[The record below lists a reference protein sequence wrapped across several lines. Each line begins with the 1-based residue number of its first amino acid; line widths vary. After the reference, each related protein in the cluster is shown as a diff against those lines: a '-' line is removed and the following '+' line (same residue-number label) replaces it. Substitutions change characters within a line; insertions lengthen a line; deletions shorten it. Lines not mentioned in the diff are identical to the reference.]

1 MTGERPVTKGSIF
14 FTKNSE
20 LFRFS
25 FHTIEQGCVILL
37 ISIQPG
43 HKVRNNRLSFMMMSV
58 LADISVQ
65 EESCL
70 AENTGK
76 EGEIG

>member
-37 ISIQPG
+37 ISIQTG
-43 HKVRNNRLSFMMMSV
+43 HKVRNNWLSFMVMFV
-58 LADISVQ
+58 NADISVQ

>member
-43 HKVRNNRLSFMMMSV
+43 RKVRNNRLLFMV
-58 LADISVQ
+58 LSALTDISVQ

>member
-25 FHTIEQGCVILL
+25 FHTIEQVCVILL

-43 HKVRNNRLSFMMMSV
+43 RKVRNNRLLFMV
-58 LADISVQ
+58 LSALTDISVQ